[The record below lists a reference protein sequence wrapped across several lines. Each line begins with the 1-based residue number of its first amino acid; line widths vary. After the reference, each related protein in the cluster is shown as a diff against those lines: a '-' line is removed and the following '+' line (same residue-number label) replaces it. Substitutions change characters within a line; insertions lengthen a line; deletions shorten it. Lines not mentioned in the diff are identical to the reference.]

1 MSLSFLWRTQNTYTQ
16 CVHHA
21 QFSDVNVPV
30 RDKLVPTI
38 TEWRVRRLR
47 MEERPPICRVAANI
61 SNKQPRTADNGWYS
75 SLGIGRG
82 ANNSSP
88 LKRIMLLNVHTESL
102 GPGLI
107 IWYDLSDGKWTW
119 DLVQD
124 NIKMDLQEV
133 GCAGMDWIE
142 LAQDRDR

>member
-1 MSLSFLWRTQNTYTQ
+1 
-16 CVHHA
+16 
-21 QFSDVNVPV
+21 
-30 RDKLVPTI
+30 
-38 TEWRVRRLR
+38 

-61 SNKQPRTADNGWYS
+61 SNKQPRTADKGWYS

-107 IWYDLSDGKWTW
+107 IWYDLSDGKWT
-119 DLVQD
+119 
-124 NIKMDLQEV
+124 
-133 GCAGMDWIE
+133 
-142 LAQDRDR
+142 